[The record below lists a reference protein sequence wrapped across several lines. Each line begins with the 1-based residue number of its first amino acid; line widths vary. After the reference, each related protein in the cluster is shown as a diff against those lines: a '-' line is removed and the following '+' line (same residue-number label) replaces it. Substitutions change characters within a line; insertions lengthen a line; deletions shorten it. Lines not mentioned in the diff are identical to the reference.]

1 MLGIK
6 DFAAKAM
13 GLLLIFILITALFFS
28 RNSNTVMRFV
38 ASQGIEWQT
47 TAFNQLKTD
56 NFIIRYRGI
65 DEADIDLVARASEFA
80 FREVTGYFA
89 KKPGSKTLV
98 IVYPDT
104 ISLARSFGWDKS
116 QRAEGVYWAGSIR
129 IISPQLWQ
137 GQAQSPEDAIKAGP
151 LVHEFAHLMVDEQT
165 KGNYNRW
172 WTEGIAQYIEK
183 QITGFQ
189 FDQPSNYGLTVPI
202 YPLSELNK
210 NFDGKDGLWAY
221 WQSLQII
228 EYIVA
233 ENGESSLFTIMD
245 NLGRGENIRQAIA
258 HGLSIDFDQ
267 WEKGLYEV
275 LQTNAGQEV

>member
-1 MLGIK
+1 MCSSDLLFI
-6 DFAAKAM
+6 A
-13 GLLLIFILITALFFS
+13 LLLS
-28 RNSNTVMRFV
+28 RNSNAIMRFMV
-38 ASQGIEWQT
+38 GQEIGWQT
-47 TAFNQLKTD
+47 ADFNQRETD
-56 NFIIRYRGI
+56 NFIIRYTAM
-65 DEADIDLVARASEFA
+65 DYDNIDLIAETAELA
-80 FREVTGYFA
+80 FREVTGFFA
-89 KKPGSKTLV
+89 EEPQGGTLV
-98 IVYPDT
+98 VVYPDT
-104 ISLARSFGWDKS
+104 ISLAHSFGWDKS
-116 QRAEGVYWAGSIR
+116 QKAEGVYWAGSIR